1 MAAPSY
7 TTDLTDITLAESTT
21 GWSAYG
27 GGASGLA
34 VNPDSAM
41 QGTNCVGK
49 NITGAGTDKGQY
61 FDNGSG
67 ITLGT
72 GDHVWQW
79 LFCTTPGL
87 TDTRANKG
95 ASVLIGTGGTAYC
108 QYHVEGSNTYGAA
121 GRVGKCY
128 AIDYTTRSSN
138 TGSEPY
144 RTVTGSPGA
153 SPQVFGGGLKT
164 TAAVKGENS
173 CVDAARYGLG
183 GFMTAGELISAGDG
197 SDNPCTFAGFN
208 STNDSISNRWGI
220 LTSVGGGYELQG
232 TFAIG
237 QNNSGTA
244 TLARFEDSDVSV
256 AIVDTIHAA
265 STFTSIIIDHA
276 STVCNWTNIVLT
288 ALGTT
293 NRGRVTVTSNDPEFN
308 VTGGTWTGL
317 GPTTLD
323 SNSTVSGLTWRAC
336 DTITTGE
343 GSVTDCLIDQSFAT
357 VAMVHSHTAMANLT
371 GNTFISD
378 GTGHAV
384 NLGTVSSSTTINW
397 DNSLSGY
404 VAGATGDPVTTG
416 TSGNEAILCNVA
428 ASQKLTINVASGAS
442 IPSVKNDGTGTVA
455 VVAGQ
460 VTLTVTVVDVTDGD
474 PIQDARVYVIAG
486 SGGSMTP
493 GDVIIDKVLTNAS
506 GVASDTRSY
515 SGNQPITGRVRKGSG
530 TPFYKEAPIAGT
542 VSSASGLDLTVQMI
556 PDE

>member
-7 TTDLTDITLAESTT
+7 ATDLTDISLAESTT

-34 VNPDSAM
+34 VNPDSSM
-41 QGTNCVGK
+41 QGTNGVGK
-49 NITGAGTDKGQY
+49 QITAADKGQY

-72 GDHVWQW
+72 GDHIWQW

-95 ASVLIGTGGTAYC
+95 ASIYIGTSSANYC
-108 QYHVEGSNTYGAA
+108 QYHVEGNNTYGAV

-128 AIDYTTRSSN
+128 TIDYSVRSTN
-138 TGSEPY
+138 GSEPY
-144 RTVTGSPGA
+144 RTAAGSPGA
-153 SPQVFGGGLKT
+153 NPQLFGAGLVT
-164 TAAVKGENS
+164 TASVKGEN
-173 CVDAARYGLG
+173 CVVDANRYGLG
-183 GFMTAGELISAGDG
+183 GFLTAGELISAGDA
-197 SDNPCTFAGFN
+197 SDNPCTFGGF
-208 STNDSISNRWGI
+208 STTNDSVSNRWAI
-220 LTSVGGGYELQG
+220 LTNLGGTYELQG

-237 QNNSGTA
+237 QNNAGTA
-244 TLARFEDSDVSV
+244 TLARFQDSDVT
-256 AIVDTIHAA
+256 IVCADTIHAA
-265 STFTSIIIDHA
+265 SDFTKIIIDHA
-276 STVCNWTNIVLT
+276 STVCNWTNVTIT

-293 NRGRVTVTSNDPEFN
+293 NRGRVTVTSNDPTFN

-317 GPTTLD
+317 AATTLD
-323 SNSTVSGLTWRAC
+323 SNSTVDGLTWRTC

-343 GSVTDCLIDQSFAT
+343 GVVTNCTIDQSFAS
-357 VAMVHSHTAMANLT
+357 VAMVHDQASMANLT

-384 NLGTVSSSTTINW
+384 NIGNVTTTKTINW
-397 DNSLSGY
+397 DNTLSGY
-404 VAGATGDPVTTG
+404 VAGTTGDPVTTG
-416 TSGNEAILCNVA
+416 TSGNEAILCNVS

-460 VTLTVTVVDVTDGD
+460 VTLTVTVRDVVTNAV
-474 PIQDARVYVIAG
+474 IQDVRVLVEAAAG
-486 SGGSMTP
+486 GGMTEGDDIISG
-493 GDVIIDKVLTNAS
+493 VLTNAS
-506 GVASDTRSY
+506 GQVSDTRSY
-515 SGNQPITGRVRKGSG
+515 SSNQPITGRARKGSAS
-530 TPFYKEAPIAGT
+530 PFYKEAAISGT
-542 VSSASGLDLTVQMI
+542 VSSSVDTDLTILMI